1 MKHSPLLLTAALLV
15 LTGCAS
21 YQVTQTD
28 LSPDRRQIQLEVR
41 ALTLFSSS
49 QNISR
54 IRATQTDKT
63 QSFGTESVGQS
74 GSTNT
79 VATLQALTTLMQSIR
94 P

>member
-1 MKHSPLLLTAALLV
+1 MKSLSLLLTAALLV
-15 LTGCAS
+15 VTGCAS

-74 GSTNT
+74 GATNT
-79 VATLQALTTLMQSIR
+79 VAAIQALTTLIQTIR